1 MERRKFITL
10 LGGAVAAW
18 PLAARAQQPAMPVI
32 GFLSG
37 TPSAPFAHLVAAY
50 RQGLREMGY
59 VEGRNLVIE
68 FRWAEGQYDRLPEMA
83 ADLVRRQ
90 VAVITTT
97 GGDPAA
103 LAAKAATATIPVV
116 FTAGTDPVKSGL
128 VASLS
133 RPGGNATEGV
143 YPDRC
148 DGGQATGA
156 PAGAGSDSHKD
167 RGAPEPD
174 IYGSR
179 GPIEGG

>member
-1 MERRKFITL
+1 
-10 LGGAVAAW
+10 
-18 PLAARAQQPAMPVI
+18 
-32 GFLSG
+32 
-37 TPSAPFAHLVAAY
+37 
-50 RQGLREMGY
+50 MGY

-68 FRWAEGQYDRLPEMA
+68 FRWAEGQYNRLPEMA

-133 RPGGNATEGV
+133 RPGGNATGV
-143 YPDRC
+143 FILT
-148 DGGQATGA
+148 AVME
-156 PAGAGSDSHKD
+156 GSDWGSCGSWF
-167 RGAPEPD
+167 RQSQ
-174 IYGSR
+174 GSR
-179 GPIEGG
+179 CSGSSCQHRTRPRYGLRDIGATASWSAAGLR

>member
-1 MERRKFITL
+1 
-10 LGGAVAAW
+10 
-18 PLAARAQQPAMPVI
+18 
-32 GFLSG
+32 
-37 TPSAPFAHLVAAY
+37 
-50 RQGLREMGY
+50 MGY

-116 FTAGTDPVKSGL
+116 FTAGRDPVKSGL

-133 RPGGNATEGV
+133 RPGFDPNSVISE
-143 YPDRC
+143 
-148 DGGQATGA
+148 
-156 PAGAGSDSHKD
+156 
-167 RGAPEPD
+167 
-174 IYGSR
+174 SR
-179 GPIEGG
+179 STPSGKAHNCALMRVARLT